1 MVDRGKREFAQALV
15 GEGKRGHVGMITNDM
30 EATPDDTER
39 PSKTELKRQMHA
51 LQTLG
56 AQLVELSHEQF
67 ARLDVPDE
75 LREAVD
81 FAHQVKGHEARRR
94 HMQYLGKLMRRV
106 DADAIRAGLERVTG
120 ESREAVSLMHRA
132 EVWRDRLLD
141 DNEALTAFIGAYP
154 AADTQWL
161 RSAIRAARHEREL
174 QQPPRHAR
182 ELYRRLHQHLE
193 TEWRERAQGP

>member
-1 MVDRGKREFAQALV
+1 
-15 GEGKRGHVGMITNDM
+15 MITNDM
-30 EATPDDTER
+30 EATPDDAVR
-39 PSKTELKRQMHA
+39 PSKTERKRQMHDLQA
-51 LQTLG
+51 LG
-56 AQLVELSHEQF
+56 VQLVELSHEQF
-67 ARLDVPDE
+67 ARLDMPDE

-81 FAHQVKGHEARRR
+81 FAHRVKGREARRR

-106 DADAIRAGLERVTG
+106 DADAIRAALHTVTG
-120 ESREAVSLMHRA
+120 ESRAAVSLMHRA

-141 DNEALTAFIGAYP
+141 DDEALTAFIGAYP
-154 AADTQWL
+154 NAETQWL

-193 TEWRERAQGP
+193 TEWRERAQGNEG